1 MTGWKSHLN
10 ILGKLQ
16 AKATLQNPIH
26 LILVSTGL
34 LVTGMMT
41 STMAIGQSLTNK
53 TKNVLVI
60 HSYHAE
66 LSWTQ
71 QEKEGIDQGFQNSGR
86 NIRLFHEY
94 LDLKRYPDA
103 PHKQE
108 YLNYLRQKYQDTP
121 IDVLMVGD
129 DPGLNLVLEYRRAF
143 LSQVP
148 LVYFGLNHVRESLL
162 NEPGMTG
169 VYETHSYEETI
180 LEAVRQTKSNGII
193 LISDSTASGDAN
205 RKRIGQLR
213 TRPQAPKEIIHLV
226 DLVPQKI
233 AEEIGQYPDHWPIF
247 MLGQLRLES
256 VDGPLIDFNQGSNLL
271 VQTIPNPIYS
281 VSSLMIG
288 EGIVGGKVL
297 DGNVHAQQAVDL
309 ALQILDGKPVDQISP
324 IIKSK
329 NLWIFDAK
337 MLKRAGLPLD
347 DLPPGS
353 MLINQ
358 EASWLEENQTLLIIV
373 STIFFSGSVTILLLM
388 RSIRKQRRI
397 ESELRGNQAKL
408 KLAQQTLEK
417 RVEQR
422 TEELSAAK
430 EKAEIANH
438 AKTEFLANMSH
449 ELRTPLNAILG
460 FSQLLQ
466 SEGNL
471 TEAHH
476 SHVGIINR
484 SGEHL
489 LTLINDVLEL
499 SKIEAGQ
506 TVVNVSS
513 LDLIE
518 LLETLQ
524 SMMQLK
530 ANAKSIHLS
539 TTYNP
544 DIPHFIETDTIKLR
558 QILINLLGN
567 AIKFTKQG
575 QVNLNVRTLETP
587 NTEGLICLQF
597 TVSDTGPG
605 IDSSGLEAIFTPF
618 VQTRTGQQSQ
628 EGTGLGLPISRKFAR
643 LLGGDITVD
652 STPNEGSAF
661 HCTIQ
666 AKQTTMPQVSSR
678 QYTHVVQLA
687 THEIPW
693 RILVVDDQIEN
704 RQLMVNLLNSV
715 GFDTQE
721 AINGQEAVETNQ
733 RWQPHL
739 IWMDLQMPVMD
750 GKTALQQIKAVAH
763 PPIVIA
769 LTANIFECD
778 RTQALQDGFDGFVR
792 KPFRTSEIWEQMA
805 VHLQVDFIQATP
817 SSKHSPAAPESVD
830 NTLILQDLKHLSP
843 DWQIQLL
850 KASQSLDTP
859 KIEQLLTQIPDQYAS
874 LTKILTELV
883 SAYRFDLILEVLDS
897 LNLECG
903 HLSLESDPQ
912 T

>member
-1 MTGWKSHLN
+1 MTIRKSCSN
-10 ILGKLQ
+10 IVEKLL
-16 AKATLQNPIH
+16 AKATLQTPIH
-26 LILVSTGL
+26 LLWISTGL
-34 LVTGMMT
+34 LVAGMGTPAMVTGQT
-41 STMAIGQSLTNK
+41 LTK
-53 TKNVLVI
+53 SAKNVLVI

-66 LSWTQ
+66 LSWTRE
-71 QEKEGIDQGFQNSGR
+71 EKAGIDQRFQKSDQD
-86 NIRLFHEY
+86 IRLFHEY

-108 YLNYLRQKYQDTP
+108 YLDYLQQKYQDTP

-129 DPGLNLVLEYRRAF
+129 DPGLNLVLDYRPTF

-148 LVYFGLNHVRESLL
+148 LVYFGINHVRKSLL
-162 NEPGMTG
+162 NSPDMTG
-169 VYETHSYEETI
+169 VFENHSSEETI
-180 LEAVRQTKSNGII
+180 LEAVRQTESNGIL
-193 LISDSTASGDAN
+193 LIGDSTATGKAN
-205 RKRIGQLR
+205 RKQIGTLR
-213 TRPQAPKEIIHLV
+213 THPQAPQDIVHIV
-226 DLVPQKI
+226 DLVPHNISQKI
-233 AEEIGQYPDHWPIF
+233 DQYPDHWPIF
-247 MLGQLRLES
+247 MLGQLRQGKAN
-256 VDGPLIDFNQGSNLL
+256 GPLLDYKKASNLL
-271 VQTIPNPIYS
+271 SQTIPNPIY
-281 VSSLMIG
+281 VDTSLMIG
-288 EGIVGGKVL
+288 EGVVGGKVL
-297 DGNVHAQQAVDL
+297 DGNFHGQQAAEL
-309 ALQILDGKPVDQISP
+309 ALQILDGKPVDQIPP

-337 MLKRAGLPLD
+337 MLKRAGLSLD
-347 DLPPGS
+347 NLPPGS
-353 MLINQ
+353 RLINQ
-358 EASWLEENQTLLIIV
+358 QVSWLEENQSLLIIV
-373 STIFFSGSVTILLLM
+373 STIFFSGSVTILLLI

-397 ESELRGNQAKL
+397 ESELRANQAKL

-422 TEELSAAK
+422 TEELAAAK

-471 TEAHH
+471 AEAHH

-518 LLETLQ
+518 LLDTLQ

-530 ANAKSIHLS
+530 AQTKGIHLS
-539 TTYNP
+539 TTYDP

-567 AIKFTKQG
+567 AIKFTPKG
-575 QVNLNVRTLETP
+575 QVNLNVSTLEAP
-587 NTEGLICLQF
+587 NTEGLVCLQF

-605 IDSSGLEAIFTPF
+605 IDPSGLESIFTPF
-618 VQTRTGQQSQ
+618 VQTRTGQQSP

-643 LLGGDITVD
+643 LLGGDITVN
-652 STPNEGSAF
+652 STPNEGSTF

-704 RQLMVNLLNSV
+704 RQLMVNLLASV

-721 AINGQEAVETNQ
+721 AINGQEAIEKNQ

-750 GKTALQQIKAVAH
+750 GKTALQQIKATAH

-769 LTANIFECD
+769 LTANIFDCD
-778 RTQALQDGFDGFVR
+778 RTQALQDGFDGFVC

-805 VHLQVDFIQATP
+805 EHLQVDFIQTTP
-817 SSKHSPAAPESVD
+817 SNLPSPSPPESVD

-850 KASQSLDTP
+850 KASESLDTP

-874 LTKILTELV
+874 LTKILAELI
-883 SAYRFDLILEVLDS
+883 SAYRFDLILEALDS
-897 LNLECG
+897 LNL
-903 HLSLESDPQ
+903 LSHP
-912 T
+912 